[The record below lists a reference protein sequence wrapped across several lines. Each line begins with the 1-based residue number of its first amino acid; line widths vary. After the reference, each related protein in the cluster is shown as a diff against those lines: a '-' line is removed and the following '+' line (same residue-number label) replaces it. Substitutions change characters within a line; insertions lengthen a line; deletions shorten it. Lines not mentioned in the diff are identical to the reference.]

1 MQPWKISVGFTVII
15 IAVAAMVGGEHF
27 AFLEPHF
34 QIIFTDY
41 LDVLSVVWRTCHSLA
56 DGCDLRR
63 RPRFGLG

>member
-15 IAVAAMVGGEHF
+15 IAVAAMIGGEHF

-34 QIIFTDY
+34 QILFPIIGWP
-41 LDVLSVVWRTCHSLA
+41 SVVWRTCHSH
-56 DGCDLRR
+56 GHGSYLRF